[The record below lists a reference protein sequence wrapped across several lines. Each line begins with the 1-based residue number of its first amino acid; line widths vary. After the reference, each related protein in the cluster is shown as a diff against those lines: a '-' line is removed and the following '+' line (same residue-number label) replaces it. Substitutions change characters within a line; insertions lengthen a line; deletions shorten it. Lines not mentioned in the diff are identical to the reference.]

1 MKKFFMFLAV
11 AGIMAV
17 SANYASAQDE
27 TASSAAATEA
37 VAPANDLAALTA
49 AAPEVP
55 LHQALKTDRKSV
67 V

>member
-27 TASSAAATEA
+27 TATSTERTVAEEASSA
-37 VAPANDLAALTA
+37 
-49 AAPEVP
+49 
-55 LHQALKTDRKSV
+55 
-67 V
+67 